1 MDNIRNFG
9 LNILESLGV
18 NNYDKITN
26 NIYLGNYKSSKRK
39 IIDMEKFDV
48 IVNCTA
54 TLPFHH
60 NKTYNHRLRVH
71 DNLTTISNIELF
83 QNIMRILP
91 IIHNHVKNNRKILI
105 HCKAGMQ
112 RSVTLVVAY
121 LVKYHKL
128 NIEQA
133 KSYVKSKRSVA
144 YMTGSNFNLCLVM
157 LDKNL

>member
-1 MDNIRNFG
+1 
-9 LNILESLGV
+9 
-18 NNYDKITN
+18 
-26 NIYLGNYKSSKRK
+26 
-39 IIDMEKFDV
+39 
-48 IVNCTA
+48 
-54 TLPFHH
+54 
-60 NKTYNHRLRVH
+60 
-71 DNLTTISNIELF
+71 
-83 QNIMRILP
+83 
-91 IIHNHVKNNRKILI
+91 
-105 HCKAGMQ
+105 MQ